1 MSTTLTNASYI
12 NTFDEKLKSYNN
24 IFFKTLQDGGL
35 LNETT
40 DIKNDANAL
49 NIGDTNSY
57 STDQFNNFI
66 RNIIN
71 FKIKNYTDLS
81 ATGTNLEFVNRSVN
95 GSTAT
100 YTFNNDVRD
109 NIIDTLK
116 ILNVFV
122 DILDAYKYCIDNTG
136 KEGATFDTCY
146 YDDINIERIEVVS
159 STTRIYASSAP
170 VPDINT
176 YKNVGYIRNTK
187 TSASAT
193 PNNVLYLSIQSFHTG
208 LSDAKNNYNDIFNK
222 TFISGTYNSRTE
234 NSTPVSATIFDASVT
249 NIADPKSTEI
259 AKKDYAMHY
268 YDKTITI
275 NKSGLTRD
283 ERNKNVV
290 SLLLKCLF
298 YIDPKYRKQSVYAL
312 YYYYKFVQLY
322 ATLIINISNV
332 MYANVSDSANPIR
345 IDSYNTGTEIS
356 VTAIEVVTKGVG
368 YVNSSQNTL
377 RIQNGGLAATQAT
390 AKANAN
396 AQGDIITGSSAI
408 NIITNGSGYTSAPT
422 VDFSTT
428 LHTKK
433 SDAVTANTAAST
445 GATGADAAY
454 TAASDTYYA
463 AVNAVNTEIFKLS
476 SSSLTTEIN
485 RLLRTSINTSLTIAN
500 YAGSTDATTLATAKT
515 AASITTTTFDAYIN
529 ALIAERKAYLSG
541 TPLNS
546 DNINTEILKLSS
558 SSLTNTIDKSLR
570 KSIVSQLTSANYEDA
585 GTIKSDAPAD
595 ATIKTTAKTA
605 AAITTTTTFDAYI
618 NALIAERKAYLI
630 LEKKL
635 ILKNTAAD
643 ALQTANALPT
653 DVAATFKAT
662 IVPLAYQNTTKTQIE
677 NIDRFKNVF
686 DDIET
691 KIGALTTIIKDAA
704 DPASEES
711 FVIVKSGTSAKIKA
725 GSTNNVVIMIPKTDL
740 VIYNKLIKYNDIN
753 NLVNDCSIYDKQNKK
768 YYDILKIS
776 IFTSSSVEYFGI
788 EINAVFVKDPTKE
801 YVGLFYKYDAT
812 LYTSIPASETA
823 ISASGEFLEI
833 RRKDINALKNNYI
846 ENKKAVDELNANISL
861 NTNRVN
867 NQKNLYET
875 QYNKNVFLSRQI
887 LTYNILIC
895 TIIVVLIGINV
906 FKIDKPLVKSISLA
920 CLGIIILLFII
931 YFMSNITYIETF
943 AVDDANITK
952 LKDTSTALTTRN
964 TNKVGVLK
972 TEIDKLNA
980 QFIRYFETI
989 MIKLPTADSHD
1000 FYREI
1005 SSVINADIENKT
1017 YLDKILDFNSSQGNT
1032 NMDTLKYELE
1042 NNKLYILTLLI
1053 SSIIFIGLYN
1063 IYINYINDDKYLSL
1077 MIFIAIIIFIVIGAY
1092 YIINSNRRVR
1102 TIHKNIYW
1110 GPQSSESF

>member
-49 NIGDTNSY
+49 NIGGVNSY

-81 ATGTNLEFVNRSVN
+81 ATGTNLEFVNKV
-95 GSTAT
+95 GSGGTTT
-100 YTFNNDVRD
+100 YTFNNDVKD

-122 DILDAYKYCIDNTG
+122 DILEAYKHCIDKDIATINTG
-136 KEGATFDTCY
+136 YFDEI
-146 YDDINIERIEVVS
+146 DIEKIEIVS
-159 STTRIYASSAP
+159 SGTRFYVSGAA

-187 TSASAT
+187 TGASAT
-193 PNNVLYLSIQSFHTG
+193 PNYVLYLSIQSFYTG
-208 LSDAKNNYNDIFNK
+208 LTTANYN
-222 TFISGTYNSRTE
+222 
-234 NSTPVSATIFDASVT
+234 TIFDKKVIEGTYST
-249 NIADPKSTEI
+249 SDNCDKITTQIFDPTDTAATPLSGLVL

-433 SDAVTANTAAST
+433 TNDVASTTAAST
-445 GATGADAAY
+445 GASGADAAY
-454 TAASDTYYA
+454 TTASDTYYA
-463 AVNAVNTEIFKLS
+463 AVNDVNAEILKLS
-476 SSSLTTEIN
+476 SSSLTTEKN
-485 RLLRTSINTSLTIAN
+485 TLLRTSINTSLTIAN
-500 YAGSTDATTLATAKT
+500 YAGSTDATTLATAKN
-515 AASITTTTFDAYIN
+515 AASITTTTFNAYIN

-541 TPLNS
+541 TPLTS
-546 DNINTEILKLSS
+546 DNINTEILKLST

-570 KSIVSQLTSANYEDA
+570 TSIVSQLTSANYEDA
-585 GTIKSDAPAD
+585 GTIKSDAPTE
-595 ATIKTTAKTA
+595 ATIKTTAKA
-605 AAITTTTTFDAYI
+605 ATTPAITTSTFDAYI

-635 ILKNTAAD
+635 ILKNTAAA

-677 NIDRFKNVF
+677 NIDRFKEVF
-686 DDIET
+686 SDIET
-691 KIGALTTIIKDAA
+691 KIGALTTSIKDAD
-704 DPASEES
+704 DPATEES
-711 FVIVKSGTSAKIKA
+711 FVILTTGTTAKIMASDKD
-725 GSTNNVVIMIPKTDL
+725 NVLIMIAASNTA
-740 VIYNKLIKYNDIN
+740 IYNKLKKYNDIN
-753 NLVNDCSIYDKQNKK
+753 NLVNDCSIYDKKNKK
-768 YYDILKIS
+768 YYDILNITT
-776 IFTSSSVEYFGI
+776 FTSNSVEYFGI
-788 EINAVFVKDPTKE
+788 EINAVFVKDLTKE

-812 LYTSIPASETA
+812 SYTSIPASETA